1 LADERWLVVGGS
13 VAEKQPSGDALID
26 EPSRHLW
33 WALPSLPVQLKGVV
47 AVRSALES
55 FLHYGLAKS
64 IERSFRHDVHPRGL
78 SRERLKCE
86 RGVTRGV
93 LSRRGSATR

>member
-64 IERSFRHDVHPRGL
+64 IDRSNDRSDTTSIRAGYHASG
-78 SRERLKCE
+78 
-86 RGVTRGV
+86 
-93 LSRRGSATR
+93 